1 MTENNHNKELVAFQG
16 IRGAYSE
23 AAIRTYYKHSV
34 DLVPCNAFD
43 DVFDAVTTGR
53 VTAGM
58 IPIENSLTG
67 SIHRN
72 YDLLLKYDLWIVGET
87 QVRVMHNLIVHPGI
101 RFEEIKRIYSHPQGL
116 SQCEKFL
123 AQFPSIELI
132 PAYDTA
138 GSVQLIREKGW
149 KDAGAIASRQ
159 AAEFYSM
166 EIIKEGI
173 EDIAENFTRFLLL
186 KKDRFVPQGANKT
199 SIVFS
204 TENVPGALFKTLS
217 VFALRDIGLSKIE
230 SRPLHGK
237 PWQYLFYLDIE
248 DNIENERCR
257 NAINHLQ
264 EITNFF
270 KVLGC
275 YCQRVS

>member
-16 IRGAYSE
+16 VRGAYSE
-23 AAIRTYYKHSV
+23 AAIHTYYKNPV
-34 DLVPCNAFD
+34 DLMPCNSFD
-43 DVFDAVTTGR
+43 DVFDAVTTGT

-123 AQFPSIELI
+123 AQFPAIELV

-138 GSVQLIREKGW
+138 GSVQLIKEKGW
-149 KDAGAIASRQ
+149 KDAAAIASRR
-159 AAEFYSM
+159 AAEFYGM

-204 TENVPGALFKTLS
+204 TANIPGALFKSLS

-237 PWQYLFYLDIE
+237 PWQYLFYVDIE

-275 YCQRVS
+275 YCQRTN